1 MTGHL
6 SERTRW
12 AIVMAFAIAMAWV
25 EAASVFYIRALV
37 DRIEPYQADPLPMNG
52 ALGNVELWREA
63 ATLVMIATLG
73 LLAGR
78 TWRRRAGYAALA
90 FGAWDIFYYVFLRLI
105 SGWPRT
111 LLDWD
116 ILFLLPL
123 PWWGPVLAPVSIAL
137 VMILWGTLATQSGDG
152 AADARWA
159 WALACVGIVL
169 ALAVFMIDAWRALPD
184 GRDAVLQ
191 VLPTT
196 FNWPLFWV
204 ALLLMASPALHQV
217 AFLHVR
223 PSPSRG
229 NPVRGAAP
237 WQKTASP
244 VLWKMEDL
252 HHATPSDCAGFLF
265 VFGLAGCGS
274 SAAPMPTPLPTV
286 QGRWQGTITSPA
298 DGVGTIT
305 ADLIQSGPW

>member
-6 SERTRW
+6 PPPHRAKFARRGPRSERTRW

-73 LLAGR
+73 VLAGR

-90 FGAWDIFYYVFLRLI
+90 FGAWDIFYYLFLRLI

-123 PWWGPVLAPVSIAL
+123 PWWGPVLAPVSISL
-137 VMILWGTLATQSGDG
+137 VMILWGTLATQSSDG
-152 AADARWA
+152 ATGARWV
-159 WALACVGIVL
+159 WALASVGIGL
-169 ALAVFMIDAWRALPD
+169 ALAVFMIDTWRALLG

-196 FNWPLFWV
+196 FNWPLF
-204 ALLLMASPALHQV
+204 
-217 AFLHVR
+217 
-223 PSPSRG
+223 
-229 NPVRGAAP
+229 
-237 WQKTASP
+237 
-244 VLWKMEDL
+244 
-252 HHATPSDCAGFLF
+252 C
-265 VFGLAGCGS
+265 GLA
-274 SAAPMPTPLPTV
+274 
-286 QGRWQGTITSPA
+286 A
-298 DGVGTIT
+298 DGVTGISSACSSPSTTTFGVIASPLT
-305 ADLIQSGPW
+305 VPEVALNFGAGDRQAARLQGRP